1 MSRQS
6 GRSSADTPFHPPNM
20 PSPPRTP
27 TDPKPF
33 SVVVDAPV
41 ASDLLESASEAAKR
55 LVVLTPQQQV
65 EVAAASNTYI
75 GNNAIERLNSA
86 TIKQVGKYIG
96 FFDED
101 G

>member
-1 MSRQS
+1 M
-6 GRSSADTPFHPPNM
+6 
-20 PSPPRTP
+20 
-27 TDPKPF
+27 
-33 SVVVDAPV
+33 VVDAPV